1 MEGVKVFEQKKT
13 KQDEQKIVSSFI
25 ESPEVGENQPHLIIE
40 PHNFCT
46 PYAALKR
53 FAAALCCFH
62 NPKKPRRSP
71 WMSYNVVTLSNNW
84 PNYGNAVPETFI
96 FLLKTSDLH
105 AFVLVEEKA
114 VFALKKNMLSPLKML
129 TK

>member
-1 MEGVKVFEQKKT
+1 MFEQKKT
-13 KQDEQKIVSSFI
+13 KQDEQNLAYSLI
-25 ESPEVGENQPHLIIE
+25 ESPELGEDQSAPSNLSHIFYQLH
-40 PHNFCT
+40 
-46 PYAALKR
+46 AALDR
-53 FAAALCCFH
+53 FVALLCCVFS
-62 NPKKPRRSP
+62 PKKSRRIP

-96 FLLKTSDLH
+96 FYLKTNDLH

-129 TK
+129 TR